1 MSQETYGQG
10 QSATPPPCEWR
21 KNSPV
26 ARLPGTKIEA
36 RKEFLK
42 AALMRGQRQYLEWK
56 KEVHDYFQ
64 ARAQEDKEGK
74 VRFQWCMPVA
84 EGVQADK
91 NLLFQKAQDLARA
104 LRQSEEVTNKFK
116 RLVARVSVCQDKA
129 DLLAAVARF
138 FPNLKSDT
146 QKALNTCEEEWQ
158 AWNLRSLQKLF
169 LLTQIFLE
177 AQGETQKEEHYE

>member
-1 MSQETYGQG
+1 MTQETYGQG

-42 AALMRGQRQYLEWK
+42 AVLMRSQRQCLEWK
-56 KEVHDYFQ
+56 KEIHGYFQ
-64 ARAQEDKEGK
+64 ARALEGKEGK
-74 VRFQWCMPVA
+74 VRFQWCLPFTG
-84 EGVQADK
+84 EVQADK
-91 NLLFQKAQDLARA
+91 NLLFQKAQELARA
-104 LRQSEEVTNKFK
+104 LREGEEVANKFK
-116 RLVARVSVCQDKA
+116 RLVARVSVCQDKP

-146 QKALNTCEEEWQ
+146 QKALNACQEQ
-158 AWNLRSLQKLF
+158 
-169 LLTQIFLE
+169 
-177 AQGETQKEEHYE
+177 